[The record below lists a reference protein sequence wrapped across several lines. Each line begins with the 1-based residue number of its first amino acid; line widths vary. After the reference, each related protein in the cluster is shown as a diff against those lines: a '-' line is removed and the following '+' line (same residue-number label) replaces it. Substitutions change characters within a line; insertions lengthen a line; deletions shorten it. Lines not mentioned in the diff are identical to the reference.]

1 MAATGTQRAKA
12 TIHVSSLPAE
22 TTKDLLFAAF
32 IPFGEIIDVQIPRND
47 EGTDPTPFPRSVQVA
62 DVRQLNTRI
71 RVYRV

>member
-47 EGTDPTPFPRSVQVA
+47 EGTDPTPQFVQVT